1 MSDDSVLFFKSSFF
15 PCLNLHHHD
24 HYTMVIINS
33 ATLKAER
40 KLQCFET
47 CKWRYANAS
56 KRVHIFALNLLKYD
70 PHYRRRCC
78 CRQCAMVALQLD
90 DAAASA
96 AAALGESN
104 QYFYWNSLLLLKS
117 RRQKNDQLLKHYHN
131 WWVGGWWWWCWGW
144 CCCCFDWYFLFKF
157 STLLAQ
163 LLFAVFLRLFIYD
176 AKKEAEYEQTRT
188 RAHTLARIN
197 ESSLFQLCYWCC
209 CFDPNLFERA
219 AAGGG
224 GAGIVISWCHFN
236 ICDCKIQLHTS
247 Y

>member
-131 WWVGGWWWWCWGW
+131 WWVGGGGGVGGGAAAILIDIFC
-144 CCCCFDWYFLFKF
+144 L
-157 STLLAQ
+157 
-163 LLFAVFLRLFIYD
+163 
-176 AKKEAEYEQTRT
+176 
-188 RAHTLARIN
+188 N
-197 ESSLFQLCYWCC
+197 FQLCSRNFSSLYFWGC
-209 CFDPNLFERA
+209 LFMTQKRKLNMNKHER
-219 AAGGG
+219 G
-224 GAGIVISWCHFN
+224 
-236 ICDCKIQLHTS
+236 HTR
-247 Y
+247 